1 MLSRRIEFSRIFL
14 SIPIGGNVS
23 IIPRSWRQ
31 FSTLYVIHFSTGL
44 PMFLS
49 SPLPSLLPHYS
60 RKYSNGVL
68 RRVFHGG
75 KRIWVQL
82 RQNVRSVFLSCD
94 EKHNRIFPFSFVFN
108 VNPRPTIFAQQR
120 KKKKKKKNQIRVH
133 DSLLLP
139 PLSRKEKRIE
149 YRFKEI

>member
-14 SIPIGGNVS
+14 PIPIGGNVS

-49 SPLPSLLPHYS
+49 SPPSLLPHYS

-120 KKKKKKKNQIRVH
+120 KKKKE
-133 DSLLLP
+133 
-139 PLSRKEKRIE
+139 KEEPDKSP
-149 YRFKEI
+149 RFSPSPSFI

>member
-14 SIPIGGNVS
+14 PIPIGRKRVNYSPIVAT
-23 IIPRSWRQ
+23 IQ
-31 FSTLYVIHFSTGL
+31 HVIRYTFFNRASHVLKF
-44 PMFLS
+44 P
-49 SPLPSLLPHYS
+49 PSLLPHYS

-75 KRIWVQL
+75 KRIWVQF

-108 VNPRPTIFAQQR
+108 VNPRPSQSSLR
-120 KKKKKKKNQIRVH
+120 KKKKKEPDKSPRFSPSPSFIQKRKTNRIQI
-133 DSLLLP
+133 
-139 PLSRKEKRIE
+139 
-149 YRFKEI
+149 

>member
-14 SIPIGGNVS
+14 PIPIGGNVS

-108 VNPRPTIFAQQR
+108 VNPRPAIFAQ
-120 KKKKKKKNQIRVH
+120 KKKKKKNQIRVH

>member
-120 KKKKKKKNQIRVH
+120 KKKKE
-133 DSLLLP
+133 
-139 PLSRKEKRIE
+139 KEEPDKSP
-149 YRFKEI
+149 RFSPSPSFI

>member
-14 SIPIGGNVS
+14 PIPIGGNVS

-108 VNPRPTIFAQQR
+108 VNPRPAIFAQQR
-120 KKKKKKKNQIRVH
+120 KKKKEKEERDKN
-133 DSLLLP
+133 P
-139 PLSRKEKRIE
+139 
-149 YRFKEI
+149 RFSPSPSFI